1 MTFGTLWPINE
12 IIVYTWI
19 IGARGGH
26 GGFGG
31 RGGVGEEGQAV
42 EEVVIG
48 EDKLEE
54 EAVEG
59 ASNAALLVAM

>member
-1 MTFGTLWPINE
+1 M
-12 IIVYTWI
+12 
-19 IGARGGH
+19 
-26 GGFGG
+26 
-31 RGGVGEEGQAV
+31 GEVGQAV

-59 ASNAALLVAM
+59 ASNAALLVAI